1 MKSAERM
8 INPLQCYL
16 NLWREAKQRGMAGLV
31 GGKCSSLQDA
41 CPLFGPCWGPLSSYC
56 IISKSNILLYHHC
69 NLSLWIVCM
78 CVYTSVCFW
87 CGYDRTFDIFKAS
100 CPVALLRCV
109 YSVCVCVCF
118 VFPADLL
125 CIKWGFCSL
134 MATSKNRHM
143 KANMN
148 MHACV
153 YICMFSVAVLHSKR
167 WI

>member
-1 MKSAERM
+1 MQLSAWRLPSLRPM
-8 INPLQCYL
+8 LRASFILLHYKQIKYSFVSPLQSIF
-16 NLWREAKQRGMAGLV
+16 MDSV
-31 GGKCSSLQDA
+31 
-41 CPLFGPCWGPLSSYC
+41 
-56 IISKSNILLYHHC
+56 H
-69 NLSLWIVCM
+69 V
-78 CVYTSVCFW
+78 CVYTSVCLW

-109 YSVCVCVCF
+109 CSVCVCVCF

-167 WI
+167 FDLFLMNIVSVSNICHKSFAN